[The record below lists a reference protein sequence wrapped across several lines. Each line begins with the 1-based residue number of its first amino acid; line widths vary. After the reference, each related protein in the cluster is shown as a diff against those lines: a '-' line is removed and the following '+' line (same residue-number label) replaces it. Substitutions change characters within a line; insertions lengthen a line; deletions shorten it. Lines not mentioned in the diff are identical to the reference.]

1 MGRMT
6 RSGVRAISL
15 LAGTIF
21 FLAMTSFSFGA
32 STRYYVDG
40 GVSASGGGTSWAAA
54 FKTIEEAVAASAAGD
69 EIWVAQGNYSLAAP
83 IALKDGLKI
92 YGGLANDAT
101 TLTQQNVVLHPTVV
115 SGAGLVSTPFV
126 MSGIANGRLDGL
138 TIQDSDVDTSGG
150 AVSCVN
156 IDNTNTIANCT
167 IQRNQAGYYIR
178 TGSTYF
184 KSGSGGGIFCE
195 NASPVIQNCSILQ
208 NQVPLNGG
216 GIFIRGGSPQVI
228 SCTVSENGN
237 TTNTYSRIG
246 PFFGGGICIESATV
260 TLSDSMIIANQANN
274 SGGGVSITGDSNVTI
289 DNCTINSNDA
299 VYNGAGIWC
308 DANSP
313 TINACTINGNLAHT
327 LGAGAGVGCQAASPM
342 LINCFMAGNQNYGSD
357 ASPAGNGG
365 ALACLASSSP
375 AVIHCSIIENIA
387 GYGGVVYCNG
397 SSSPIFTNC
406 VFTKSGYSAIYKGDS
421 GSDPHFTDCVFS
433 DIGYSDY
440 LRYTV
445 YYQEQLSLLAAIVNP
460 IFGAPQFKTG
470 LIGHYNGIPT
480 RLAQVTSRV
489 YRYSITDAY
498 ADYMPGEL
506 AGKTAVVRW
515 QTMSFPDYLIKRQAY
530 VQVLDNTTTTILV
543 AAPVSD
549 LNYLSIPMAP
559 MSSPVPGGWYQIID
573 NHLGFGSL
581 GIDQA
586 TSVGV
591 TVDRDGYSRPIDIAG
606 QGADGSGALYDM
618 GSYETLG
625 IEPADVEVTT
635 STCPLY
641 FRKVLTPSDVYW
653 VPYMGIN
660 DLTVPITNRGFSTL
674 NFTGPGLAFG
684 GANASDFSIVGTFDT
699 APLAP
704 GQSRSVT
711 LRFDPPTSGT
721 RSADLLITTN
731 DPAKPTLRY
740 PLTGTGIYLP
750 WMHVLQGTTPVA
762 SGSEVYFGSCL
773 QGRTVTRTFTVRND
787 GDAPLLIYPVNGYY
801 EFSVTE
807 PLNTVIPAGQSD
819 TFTVAMSSSY
829 YWGPVSYD
837 LYISEQNTPYPTD
850 YVLRLTGTILQDASA
865 PSVVMTSAVP
875 STTNLIRIPVSVTF
889 SEVVTGFA
897 ADDVSLVNC
906 TLSEFAGSGASYSF
920 VLTPIAPGTVS
931 ASIGAGAALDLAKNP
946 NTAGS
951 ISRTYENVLDP
962 SLVWVQFGFAGTELG
977 TPANPFNT
985 IGEGVAAASS
995 GATVRVLTGQSSE
1008 HPRITKAMRIEASG
1022 GAVRIG
1028 AN

>member
-15 LAGTIF
+15 LAGTVF
-21 FLAMTSFSFGA
+21 FLAMTGFAFGA

-69 EIWVAQGNYSLAAP
+69 EIWVAQGDYGLAAP

-101 TLTQQNVVLHPTVV
+101 TLTQQNTALHPTVV

-126 MSGIANGRLDGL
+126 MSGITNGRLDGL

-167 IQRNQAGYYIR
+167 IQRNKAGYYIR

-195 NASPVIQNCSILQ
+195 NASPVIQNCGILQ

-228 SCTVSENGN
+228 SCTVAENGN

-246 PFFGGGICIESATV
+246 PFFGGGICIEAATV
-260 TLSDSMIIANQANN
+260 TLSDSMIIANQANK
-274 SGGGVSITGDSNVTI
+274 SGGGVSITGASNVTI

-299 VYNGAGIWC
+299 AYYGGGIWC
-308 DANSP
+308 DGNSP
-313 TINACTINGNLAHT
+313 TINSCTINGNQAHS
-327 LGAGAGVGCQAASPM
+327 LGGGAGVGCQSASPM
-342 LINCFMAGNQNYGSD
+342 LVNCFMAGNRNYSGEEAALGD
-357 ASPAGNGG
+357 GG
-365 ALACLASSSP
+365 ALACYASSSP
-375 AVIHCSIIENIA
+375 TVVHCSLIENVA
-387 GYGGVVYCNG
+387 AKGAVVYCTGG
-397 SSSPIFTNC
+397 SSPVFDNC
-406 VFTKSGYSAIYKGDS
+406 VLTKSGIYGIYKADS
-421 GSDPHFTDCVFS
+421 GSDPQFTDCVFS
-433 DIGYSDY
+433 EIGYSNAPMY
-440 LRYTV
+440 QN
-445 YYQEQLSLLAAIVNP
+445 YYEQQMSALAGILNP
-460 IFGAPQFKTG
+460 IFGAPSFKTG
-470 LIGHYNGIPT
+470 LMGQYNAAPEYLPHLMWRIY
-480 RLAQVTSRV
+480 RV
-489 YRYSITDAY
+489 SIKDPY
-498 ADYMPGEL
+498 ANYTPGEL
-506 AGKTAVVRW
+506 AGKTAVLRW
-515 QTMSFPDYLIKRQAY
+515 QVVSYADVITKGQAY
-530 VQVLDNTTTTILV
+530 VQILDNTTTTILV
-543 AAPVSD
+543 TTSISN
-549 LNYLSIPMAP
+549 LNILYYSSIP
-559 MSSPVPGGWYQIID
+559 SGCYQIVD

-591 TVDRDGYSRPIDIAG
+591 TVDRDGYSRPVDVAG

-618 GSYETLG
+618 GSYETQG
-625 IEPADVEVTT
+625 NEAADVEVTT
-635 STCPLY
+635 STCPLD
-641 FRKVLTPSDVYW
+641 FRNMLTPSDVYW
-653 VPYMGIN
+653 VPYMQRKSI
-660 DLTVPITNRGFSTL
+660 TVPIANRGFSTL

-684 GANASDFSIVGTFDT
+684 GANATDFSIVGTFDT

-704 GQSRSVT
+704 GQSRPVT
-711 LRFDPPTSGT
+711 LRFDPPTSGA
-721 RSADLLITTN
+721 RSAELLITTN

-740 PLTGTGIYLP
+740 PLTGTGVYLP
-750 WMHVLQGTTPVA
+750 WMRVLLGTEPLA
-762 SGSEVYFGSCL
+762 SGAEVDFGSCL

-787 GDAPLLIYPVNGYY
+787 GDTALLVYPVQGYSSY
-801 EFSVTE
+801 SVTE
-807 PLNTVIPAGQSD
+807 QLNTTIPAGQSD
-819 TFTVAMSSSY
+819 TFTVAMSDAY

-837 LYISEQNTPYPTD
+837 LYIYQQNTPYPTQH
-850 YVLRLTGTILQDASA
+850 VIRLTGTILQDAIA
-865 PSVVMTSAVP
+865 PSVALASPVAA
-875 STTNLIRIPVSVTF
+875 TTNLTRILVSVTF
-889 SEVVTGFA
+889 SEEVTGFA

-920 VLTPIAPGTVS
+920 VLTPSAPGTVS

-951 ISRTYENVLDP
+951 ISRTYQNVLDP

-985 IGEGVAAASS
+985 IGEAVAAASS